1 MGDAFSVRD
10 VQGSGEHEDRATA
23 LPSAVDSK
31 AIRRAVNG
39 QRPAWMLG
47 MAIVGGTTDGAH
59 TRPIGGGTNPGNG
72 WMTLF

>member
-10 VQGSGEHEDRATA
+10 VRGSDEHEEGATVLLA
-23 LPSAVDSK
+23 AVDSK

-39 QRPAWMLG
+39 RRPAWMLG
-47 MAIVGGTTDGAH
+47 TVIVGGTTDGAH